1 MSEVLKEKLELK
13 VNIPSSFVK
22 SNVKIYGDKGAGE
35 GKLFIGSKKFSEEY
49 DDFFEFNENN
59 YKYCFDKEN
68 MLIYMNQVKIEYVY
82 HLLNHYK
89 DCGIEDWNNFFSE
102 R

>member
-35 GKLFIGSKKFSEEY
+35 GKLFIGSKKFSEE
-49 DDFFEFNENN
+49 
-59 YKYCFDKEN
+59 
-68 MLIYMNQVKIEYVY
+68 
-82 HLLNHYK
+82 
-89 DCGIEDWNNFFSE
+89 
-102 R
+102 